1 MCPLT
6 PELTTVLTTGLGAP
20 AEARSLVDACACHR
34 HHSGSVAAL
43 TLIVSELVTNA
54 VLHGCPPICLRLR
67 CDEATG
73 LEAVVGDGDQ
83 APPRLLA
90 PPPDA
95 LGGRGMELVDLL
107 SLSWGSVPT
116 TGGKTVWSR
125 VGAR

>member
-1 MCPLT
+1 MCHLT
-6 PELTTVLTTGLGAP
+6 PELTTVLATGLDAP
-20 AEARSLVDACACHR
+20 AEARALVAACACRR
-34 HHSGSVAAL
+34 HHRDSVAASV
-43 TLIVSELVTNA
+43 LIVSELVTNA
-54 VLHGCPPICLRLR
+54 LLHGRPPICLRLR

-73 LEAVVGDGDQ
+73 LEIGVGDGDQ

-90 PPPDA
+90 PAPDA

-107 SLSWGSVPT
+107 SASWGSVLT